1 MLKYEDLIDAPVGK
15 LKTAV
20 DDWAKMASD
29 LDKLADDATKG
40 MKVKSDKAEW
50 EGLNAGV
57 TKAFVTKTAKEFA
70 DAAAEAKGV
79 KAIFEEGHAA
89 IKKAKDELISI
100 RDDEGPSAGMHVD
113 AKGKVTARHPYEKS
127 GVSPNQDPDYFET
140 LGRQKKLI
148 EAWQKKIDLI
158 VDNCNDTDVA
168 LKNALEA
175 NVTERND
182 FTAPKYEKL
191 DQEEAARAAALAAKG
206 RDITHTEL
214 QALNELL
221 HDNSNSS
228 EFAKDFYRKLTPEK
242 SLAFFGQLSTDTYE
256 YGKVDKE
263 RLKDV
268 QALQKNLGLN
278 LAMASRDKDFS
289 AEWGP
294 ELRKLGTERIPLTK
308 YDSAGPFGY
317 QLLGGIM
324 RYGNYNAKFLNPI
337 AEHVAQLHQKDPD
350 MFAGNKVV
358 NSPFKNPFNP
368 SGVNGSGYDPTVSML
383 EALGNSPDAAKHF
396 FHDTPTAY
404 NEDGT
409 VNEGATAELGK
420 DKDKNKI
427 ENYLDFF
434 GVEKW
439 DSYGDVDSLD
449 DKELKAS
456 LNYMPDALG
465 HALEA
470 ATLGYPAGH
479 PDASVVRD
487 GDNAEIMRNV
497 MVKYSDA
504 NLLKVQESLSDSLG
518 AMGAGYI
525 DDINWAMDG
534 NKKGSV
540 FEPGGNGEGHLDF
553 SDPLGPSGRE
563 TARKF
568 LGALGHHPD
577 AYASLSAAEQ
587 VYTSS
592 ALEAQVGK
600 DGEIDTGDVRRTVKI
615 GAEVQGMLDQ
625 SRADQVVDDG
635 VKAHEEY
642 EKAAEKRSG
651 WAEFGSTA
659 ALGAGV
665 ATAAYFLPAA
675 PVIGAGALLVPLFTD
690 VGTGAVE
697 QVIGDVVGGMGEDTI
712 DKNKEKVD
720 DLTAEQRAAIYT
732 AGENYTEAPVDNFVA
747 RHKEEIDRLD
757 ARTGGGLA
765 EDLDD
770 SRLLGYG
777 DGNLRARVQGVDPA
791 S

>member
-1 MLKYEDLIDAPVGK
+1 MLKYEDLIDAPVAK

-20 DDWAKMASD
+20 DDWDKMASD
-29 LDKLADDATKG
+29 LDKLADDAAKG

-79 KAIFEEGHAA
+79 KAILEEGHAA
-89 IKKAKDELISI
+89 IKKAKDELIDI
-100 RDDEGPSAGMHVD
+100 RDHEGPAAGIKVD
-113 AKGKVTARHPYEKS
+113 DKGTVAARHPVSKS
-127 GVSPNQDPDYFET
+127 KAAGHDPDYPAMLQRE
-140 LGRQKKLI
+140 RANI
-148 EAWQKKIDLI
+148 ESWQKRIDLI
-158 VDNCNDTDVA
+158 VDNCNDTDVSF
-168 LKNALEA
+168 KNSLEA
-175 NVTERND
+175 NVTDRKD
-182 FTAPKYEKL
+182 FTAPKYTKM
-191 DQEEAARAAALAAKG
+191 DQEEADRAARLAAKG

-308 YDSAGPFGY
+308 YDSGGPFGY

-324 RYGNYNAKFLNPI
+324 RYGNYDAKFLNPI

-409 VNEGATAELGK
+409 VNKDAAADLGK
-420 DKDKNKI
+420 DKDRNKI

-449 DKELKAS
+449 EKELKAS

-479 PDASVVRD
+479 PDASIVRD
-487 GDNAEIMRNV
+487 GDNAEIMRDV

-525 DDINWAMDG
+525 DDINWAMDE

-553 SDPLGPSGRE
+553 SDPIGPEGRE

-625 SRADQVVDDG
+625 SRADQVEDDG

-651 WAEFGSTA
+651 WTEFGGTA

-697 QVIGDVVGGMGEDTI
+697 QVIGDLVGGMGEDAI

-757 ARTGGGLA
+757 ARTGGSLA

-777 DGNLRARVQGVDPA
+777 DGNLRARVQGVGPA